1 VQWTFCPLEPGESI
15 VCHRTLLVPIL
26 VAAATVCVI
35 APRIVSAADPAA
47 DSTLGTQVERE
58 EDDVGVVTIGRS
70 AGSPGHDLWPDR
82 EAPSHELLTREE
94 VEKIVRS
101 EIQAERKRADEKKE
115 EEKREKEAEAARKS
129 RAGRPELTSTWNNG
143 FVAESADKQ
152 FRFHLG
158 GRLDWDNAWYQQD
171 DNLLMGGNPP
181 SRLEDGTAMRRAR
194 LRADGTV
201 YGWIDFVTEVNFAN
215 IQDVSNVNDNTV
227 QVGSVGLADF
237 HLTFRELPIVGNLRA
252 GHFVAPYSLERFT
265 SANIDYYMERSPIF
279 DAFFGP
285 NQRQSGLMLFDSY
298 FDDRVTLAS
307 SFTRVGKSRLN
318 SFAFNAED
326 GLYAGGI
333 RMTALPIYADEGRF
347 LLHLGGNYFRQ
358 SLEDNQFSVANRFL
372 LRAGGGSQQ
381 VPNILATG
389 TFFSPDDAQVVDME
403 VAAVC
408 GPFSLSG
415 EYACAWGTNVFDRFD
430 GTNFSGP
437 RGDVAYHA
445 AYVEGG
451 LFVTRGD
458 HRRYDKKTGTWSRTI
473 PRSSIRFTRTCD
485 GEGRRTGCGA
495 VQLVARWSCLDLV
508 SGSPTL
514 TPTAGGARAGME
526 NDVTLGVNWYLN
538 QQTVVSVN
546 YVTTHINS
554 VVSGASGNIQGIGTR
569 LHFDF

>member
-1 VQWTFCPLEPGESI
+1 MAGQSAYSEEPVTG
-15 VCHRTLLVPIL
+15 
-26 VAAATVCVI
+26 
-35 APRIVSAADPAA
+35 SANDAR
-47 DSTLGTQVERE
+47 VERE
-58 EDDVGVVTIGRS
+58 DQGAGVVTIGS
-70 AGSPGHDLWPDR
+70 TSDPADNDLWPDR
-82 EAPSHELLTREE
+82 GAPPHELLTREE
-94 VEKIVRS
+94 VERIVRS
-101 EIQAERKRADEKKE
+101 EIQAERKRVDEEKKE
-115 EEKREKEAEAARKS
+115 KEREKDAESARRS
-129 RAGRPELTSTWNNG
+129 RSGRPELKTSWNHG
-143 FVAESADKQ
+143 FVAESADEL
-152 FRFHLG
+152 FRFHVG

-215 IQDVSNVNDNTV
+215 IQDVSNINDNTV

-237 HLTFRELPIVGNLRA
+237 HLTFRELPIVGSLRA
-252 GHFVAPYSLERFT
+252 GHFVAPYSLERYS
-265 SANIDYYMERSPIF
+265 SANYFYYMERSPIF

-326 GLYAGGI
+326 GLYAAGV
-333 RMTALPIYADEGRF
+333 RATALPIYADEGRF

-358 SLEDNQFSVANRFL
+358 SLEDNQFSVANRFP

-389 TFFSPDDAQVVDME
+389 TFFTPDDANIADVE
-403 VAAVC
+403 LAAVC
-408 GPFSLSG
+408 GPLSLSG
-415 EYACAWGTNVFDRFD
+415 EYACAWGTNVFDTFD
-430 GTNFSGP
+430 GSNFSGP

-458 HRRYDKKTGTWSRTI
+458 YRRFDKKTGTWARTM
-473 PRSSIRFTRTCD
+473 PRSSIVFNRTCD
-485 GEGRRTGCGA
+485 GEGCRTGCGA
-495 VQLVARWSCLDLV
+495 VQLLARWSYLDLV

-514 TPTAGGARAGME
+514 TPTTGGARAGIE

-538 QQTVVSVN
+538 PQTIFSVN